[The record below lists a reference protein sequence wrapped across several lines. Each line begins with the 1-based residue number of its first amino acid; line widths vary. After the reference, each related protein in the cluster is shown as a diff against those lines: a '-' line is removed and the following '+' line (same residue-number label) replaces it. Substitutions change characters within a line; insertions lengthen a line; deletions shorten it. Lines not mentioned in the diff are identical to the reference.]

1 MRGKVCAS
9 LALCAAFAEGQASP
23 GSILNIDLTNATMY
37 FRGYCT
43 GTDQGQSPSKL
54 TRAYVMPFTTG
65 LGIADIVA
73 VNGQPVK
80 GTAIEIIRAGNIT
93 STFTPGKIIGDITSS
108 PAASSWN
115 LTFLN
120 PDATVIGTI
129 LIDGNAGGSPPP
141 GAPKA
146 ITGTSYTIVGGS
158 GAFFGARGYF
168 QPTQDTVSPERQ
180 TTDCEDPAY
189 RHINADPGGNKR
201 HPVLYL
207 VPLVQP
213 QIVSS
218 SGVPAVYHSDFTPV
232 TAAKPAT
239 TGEVLISMATGMGPT
254 QPGVDP
260 GQPFPVSPFS
270 QINSPV
276 GVAVS
281 QQSAEVINA
290 IGWPGLVDTYRV
302 DFRIPSGTAAGQV
315 AIQLSSAWITGPAVS
330 IPVQ

>member
-1 MRGKVCAS
+1 VTDDISFAQSSTGIIDRCGSLLEDSRRIKNEGGPRKGRIDMRGKVCAS

-141 GAPKA
+141 GAPK
-146 ITGTSYTIVGGS
+146 
-158 GAFFGARGYF
+158 R
-168 QPTQDTVSPERQ
+168 
-180 TTDCEDPAY
+180 
-189 RHINADPGGNKR
+189 
-201 HPVLYL
+201 
-207 VPLVQP
+207 
-213 QIVSS
+213 
-218 SGVPAVYHSDFTPV
+218 
-232 TAAKPAT
+232 
-239 TGEVLISMATGMGPT
+239 
-254 QPGVDP
+254 
-260 GQPFPVSPFS
+260 
-270 QINSPV
+270 
-276 GVAVS
+276 
-281 QQSAEVINA
+281 
-290 IGWPGLVDTYRV
+290 
-302 DFRIPSGTAAGQV
+302 
-315 AIQLSSAWITGPAVS
+315 
-330 IPVQ
+330 